1 MKKKITFSTKM
12 VCKITLIT
20 CFLILVGSVNN
31 NIFAKRYGKDYLDTL
46 FFEGDTFGCVFSPK
60 PLRKPLDGDLNADFM
75 RWDTCVWK
83 NIQIQHPLDGR
94 MFQDNYVINDNY
106 IKFESIFAKSKSQN
120 PSVHDY
126 DYDITECLNLNPEID
141 YTGYATCSM
150 SGKEEGDY
158 ILFYFE
164 HSKLLKVWK
173 LEWEDFLD
181 FLKWDKEQG
190 GTMEGDLKKNNW
202 YNWDK

>member
-1 MKKKITFSTKM
+1 MKKQLTLGSKV
-12 VCKITLIT
+12 VCKITLIM

-31 NIFAKRYGKDYLDTL
+31 NIFAKRYGKDYLPTL
-46 FFEGDTFGCVFSPK
+46 SFEGDTFGCVFSPK
-60 PLRKPLDGDLNADFM
+60 PKRSPIDGDKEKDSL

-83 NIQIQHPLDGR
+83 NHKIIHPLSLR
-94 MFQDNYVINDNY
+94 MFQDNYVVTNNY
-106 IKFESIFAKSKSQN
+106 ITFESIFAMSKSKD
-120 PSVHDY
+120 PIVRDF
-126 DYDITECLNLNPEID
+126 DCDLTDCLNLNPEID

-190 GTMEGDLKKNNW
+190 GTMEGDLLKNNW
-202 YNWDK
+202 LNWDK

>member
-1 MKKKITFSTKM
+1 MKKQLTLGSKE
-12 VCKITLIT
+12 VCKITLIM

-31 NIFAKRYGKDYLDTL
+31 NIFAKRYGKDYLPTL
-46 FFEGDTFGCVFSPK
+46 SFEGDTFGCVFSPM
-60 PLRKPLDGDLNADFM
+60 PLRKLFDYDFM
-75 RWDTCVWK
+75 RWDTCLWK
-83 NIQIQHPLDGR
+83 NIQIQHPLSR
-94 MFQDNYVINDNY
+94 RIFQDNYVINDNY
-106 IKFESIFAKSKSQN
+106 IKFESIFAMSKSKN
-120 PSVHDY
+120 PSVEDY
-126 DYDITECLNLNPEID
+126 DCDITECLNLNPEID